1 MTIGQTMAQKRSM
14 TFVLI
19 LCFVTGLCWSS
30 QAQAQLT
37 RDHQLLNSRMPPGI
51 ASQLKL
57 LGNSKL
63 VNYVQPVRLIAPDGA
78 RVAILSDGATTEANG
93 SRLTVGMSAGLVY
106 RFRVDFVDVETPRT
120 LYPSIEIVDRLYPP
134 KGQETQFPVQVVLNE
149 NDLAQASGGKMVTKV
164 IYLERAES
172 TVPRSPKET
181 DQPYF
186 DVPGGQDPLIVAG
199 GLGRPLAILR
209 MGSRVPTAGEL
220 ARPSAFDSSR
230 ATLLPDPVETVPMQ
244 TINISDQP

>member
-1 MTIGQTMAQKRSM
+1 MAEKQSM

-19 LCFVTGLCWSS
+19 FCFVAGLCWST

-37 RDHQLLNSRMPPGI
+37 RDHKLVNSRMPPGI

-57 LGNSKL
+57 MGNSKL
-63 VNYVQPVRLIAPDGA
+63 VNHVQPVRLIAPDGA
-78 RVAILSDGATTEANG
+78 RVATVSNGGTIEANG
-93 SRLTVGMSAGLVY
+93 SRVTVGMSAGLVY
-106 RFRVDFVDVETPRT
+106 RFRVDFVDIETPRT

-134 KGQETQFPVQVVLNE
+134 KGQETQFPIPVVLNE

-172 TVPRSPKET
+172 TVPRLPKET
-181 DQPYF
+181 AQPYF
-186 DVPGGQDPLIVAG
+186 DVPGGQDPLQVAD

-220 ARPSAFDSSR
+220 AGPSAFDSSS
-230 ATLLPDPVETVPMQ
+230 ATLLPDPIETVPMQ